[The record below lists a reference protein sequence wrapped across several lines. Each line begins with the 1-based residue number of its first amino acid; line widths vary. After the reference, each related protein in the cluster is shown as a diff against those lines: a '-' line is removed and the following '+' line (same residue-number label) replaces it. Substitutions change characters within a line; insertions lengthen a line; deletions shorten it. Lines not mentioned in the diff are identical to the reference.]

1 MRYEPGRRIK
11 LESNLKQEL
20 TAELARGG
28 QAYIR
33 NLAAAERAIL
43 QGQFNLAKVLR
54 AAAHSQRVMA
64 MEAARLLE
72 DDLDAQ
78 VLLNTI
84 LAEIGEDKD
93 LDRFVVEESKNYS
106 RLKQSTDARA
116 SLRDIVQRS
125 LTSLENNPDISEND
139 VAQFLRG
146 CYGCGMILE
155 GDPPHACPVCGAL
168 SVEFEGF
175 GPFYSATPEHLGQLK
190 PESIIKIL
198 SNIPDEV
205 EAVISHVSSD
215 FLYQKPSPDEWCI
228 AETIGHMLETD
239 LLFVTRAQTLLS
251 AQGVEL
257 PWPMPPWKLQEG
269 KGYEFMPHSDL
280 IAHLRAARKQSLEL
294 VNGMAPEDWLRK
306 GTSFGSKISMLDL
319 ATWLANHDRGH
330 LAQIKRLCIS

>member
-1 MRYEPGRRIK
+1 MEN
-11 LESNLKQEL
+11 NLKQKL
-20 TAELARGG
+20 TTELARGG

-43 QGQFNLAKVLR
+43 QGQFNLAKLLR

-72 DDLDAQ
+72 DDLDTQ

-93 LDRFVVEESKNYS
+93 LDRFVLKGSENHNP
-106 RLKQSTDARA
+106 LKQSTDARA
-116 SLRDIVQRS
+116 SLRDIVLRS
-125 LTSLENNPDISEND
+125 LTSLENNPDISESD

-146 CYGCGMILE
+146 CYGCGLILE

-175 GPFYSATPEHLGQLK
+175 GPFYSATAEHLGQLK
-190 PESIIKIL
+190 PENIIKIL

-205 EAVISHVSSD
+205 EAVISNVSSD
-215 FLYQKPSPDEWCI
+215 ILHQKPSPDEWCI

-239 LLFVTRAQTLLS
+239 LLFAMRAQTLLS
-251 AQGVEL
+251 AQGAEL
-257 PWPMPPWKLQEG
+257 PWPMPPWKLHEG
-269 KGYEFMPHSDL
+269 KGYETMQTPDL

-294 VNGMAPEDWLRK
+294 VNGMTPEDWLRK

-319 ATWLANHDRGH
+319 ATWLTNHDRGH
-330 LAQIKRLCIS
+330 LAQIKRLCTSFA